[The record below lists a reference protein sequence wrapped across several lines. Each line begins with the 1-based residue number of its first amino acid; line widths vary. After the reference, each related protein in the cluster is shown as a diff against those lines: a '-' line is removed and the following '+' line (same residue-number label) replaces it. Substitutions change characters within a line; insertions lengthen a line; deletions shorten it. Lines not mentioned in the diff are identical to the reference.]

1 VTRAQRRC
9 NRMFE
14 RNDGQA
20 IEGSGAVHDQIRIY
34 RSVGSTQVME
44 RQMAGQFSAQQQ

>member
-1 VTRAQRRC
+1 VAGAKRSC
-9 NRMFE
+9 NGMLE

-20 IEGSGAVHDQIRIY
+20 IEGAGAVHDQISIY
-34 RSVGSTQVME
+34 RSAGGSQAME